1 MSPTELAPLSS
12 WLEKARLESR
22 LRSEE
27 WPPSDVL
34 IDLEEEPE
42 AEAGENDSGWKP
54 WSLK

>member
-12 WLEKARLESR
+12 WLEKVRLESR
-22 LRSEE
+22 LRSED
-27 WPPSDVL
+27 PAPSDVL
-34 IDLEEEPE
+34 IDLEDEVE